1 MKAQAAALGHKSDA
15 GGVALNL
22 ADAQGVRSAW
32 SAMHDSVAAYDA
44 NIVLDGVLVERM
56 GARGAEMIVGA
67 KPDPEW
73 GAVVLAGF
81 GGVPADTLMAW
92 VIVTADR
99 VKEAGIEP
107 RGE

>member
-44 NIVLDGVLVERM
+44 NIVLDGVPVERT
-56 GARGAEMIVGA
+56 GTRGAAIIVCA
-67 KPDPEW
+67 KRDPDW
-73 GAVVLAGF
+73 GGVFLAGF
-81 GGVPADTLMAW
+81 GGLHAETRMDA
-92 VIVTADR
+92 R
-99 VKEAGIEP
+99 REGR
-107 RGE
+107 RGFRPCRLG